1 MALLLVAYRQY
12 AVGVNKV
19 HMLAISSLQQWCVLG
34 DLESVPAN
42 MWNYEAI

>member
-1 MALLLVAYRQY
+1 MASLLVTYRQY
-12 AVGVNKV
+12 VVGVNKV
-19 HMLAISSLQQWCVLG
+19 HMLAISSLQQWRVLG